1 MCYVESAKV
10 VHAGTSGG
18 STDNAPDADFH
29 GLVGNMVRQKT
40 MMANREKTQLNADV
54 PTYEVKDATQ
64 C

>member
-1 MCYVESAKV
+1 MCYVGSAKV
-10 VHAGTSGG
+10 VRAGTSG

-54 PTYEVKDATQ
+54 PTYEVEDAIL